1 MNKKSVII
9 NSLLSL
15 TFGGVLFYLVFKSID
30 FSDFYNRLTELDF
43 FWIYLSMF
51 ISIFEHVIRGYR
63 WNLMMEVGQ
72 SKKFST
78 FVTTNV
84 IIISYFFALIIPRFN
99 DVVRCYLISKT
110 DEINFS
116 KSLGSVVS
124 ERFVD
129 IISLLILIIFFL
141 VLEFQTFILFIKSYI
156 IDYTTLD
163 NKSIIIFISFLI
175 LSIIISRLIIKKSK
189 YLENKFNEFK
199 DGLISVKFIYNDKRF
214 LLSTLF
220 LWVTYFLMGY
230 LIFFSFSQTTDLG
243 INAGIAV
250 LVAGSI
256 GMVVPVNAGLGAYH
270 FLVASILL
278 GYNLDYESGLFFA
291 TVLHT
296 SQIVCLLVV
305 GTMSSIYI
313 FFKIRSKS

>member
-256 GMVVPVNAGLGAYH
+256 GMVVPVNAGIGAYH

-278 GYNLDYESGLFFA
+278 GYNLDYESGLFLA

>member
-163 NKSIIIFISFLI
+163 NKSIIIFILFLI
-175 LSIIISRLIIKKSK
+175 LSIIISRLFIKKSK

-256 GMVVPVNAGLGAYH
+256 GMVVPVNAGIGAYH

>member
-129 IISLLILIIFFL
+129 IISLLILIILFL
-141 VLEFQTFILFIKSYI
+141 LLEVQTFILFIKSYI

-175 LSIIISRLIIKKSK
+175 LSIIISRLVIKKSK

-256 GMVVPVNAGLGAYH
+256 GMVVPVNAGIGAYH

>member
-1 MNKKSVII
+1 
-9 NSLLSL
+9 
-15 TFGGVLFYLVFKSID
+15 
-30 FSDFYNRLTELDF
+30 
-43 FWIYLSMF
+43 MF

-99 DVVRCYLISKT
+99 DVVSCYLISKT

-129 IISLLILIIFFL
+129 IISLFILIIFFL

-199 DGLISVKFIYNDKRF
+199 DGLLSVKFIYNDKRF

-220 LWVTYFLMGY
+220 LWVTYFFMGY

-256 GMVVPVNAGLGAYH
+256 GMVVPVNAGIGAYH

>member
-1 MNKKSVII
+1 LNKKSVII

-175 LSIIISRLIIKKSK
+175 LFIIISRLIIKKSK

-256 GMVVPVNAGLGAYH
+256 GMVVPVNAGIGAYH

>member
-163 NKSIIIFISFLI
+163 NKSIIIFILFLI

-214 LLSTLF
+214 LISTLF

-256 GMVVPVNAGLGAYH
+256 GMVVPVNAGIGAYH

-278 GYNLDYESGLFFA
+278 GYNLDYESGLFLA

>member
-163 NKSIIIFISFLI
+163 NRSIIIFISFLI
-175 LSIIISRLIIKKSK
+175 LSIIISRLIIKNSK

-256 GMVVPVNAGLGAYH
+256 GMVVPVNAGIGAYH

>member
-1 MNKKSVII
+1 M
-9 NSLLSL
+9 LSL

-30 FSDFYNRLTELDF
+30 FSDFYNRLTELNF

-256 GMVVPVNAGLGAYH
+256 GMVVPVNAGIGAYH

>member
-1 MNKKSVII
+1 LNKKSVII

-163 NKSIIIFISFLI
+163 NKSIIIFILFLI

-199 DGLISVKFIYNDKRF
+199 DGLVSVKFIYNDKRF
-214 LLSTLF
+214 LISTLF

-256 GMVVPVNAGLGAYH
+256 GMVVPVNAGIGAYH

>member
-1 MNKKSVII
+1 
-9 NSLLSL
+9 
-15 TFGGVLFYLVFKSID
+15 
-30 FSDFYNRLTELDF
+30 
-43 FWIYLSMF
+43 MF

-141 VLEFQTFILFIKSYI
+141 VLEFQTFILFIKSYV

-175 LSIIISRLIIKKSK
+175 LFIIISRLIIKKSK

-199 DGLISVKFIYNDKRF
+199 DGLVSVKFIYKDKRF

-230 LIFFSFSQTTDLG
+230 LIFFSFSETTDLG

-256 GMVVPVNAGLGAYH
+256 GMVVPVNAGIGAYH

-313 FFKIRSKS
+313 FFKIRSK

>member
-163 NKSIIIFISFLI
+163 NKSIIIFILFLT

-243 INAGIAV
+243 INAGVAV

-256 GMVVPVNAGLGAYH
+256 GMVVPVNAGIGAYH

>member
-141 VLEFQTFILFIKSYI
+141 VLEFQTFILFIKSYEV
-156 IDYTTLD
+156 L
-163 NKSIIIFISFLI
+163 
-175 LSIIISRLIIKKSK
+175 
-189 YLENKFNEFK
+189 FNF
-199 DGLISVKFIYNDKRF
+199 SNFNFRF
-214 LLSTLF
+214 CLWWQQLL
-220 LWVTYFLMGY
+220 
-230 LIFFSFSQTTDLG
+230 
-243 INAGIAV
+243 
-250 LVAGSI
+250 
-256 GMVVPVNAGLGAYH
+256 
-270 FLVASILL
+270 
-278 GYNLDYESGLFFA
+278 
-291 TVLHT
+291 
-296 SQIVCLLVV
+296 
-305 GTMSSIYI
+305 
-313 FFKIRSKS
+313 K

>member
-124 ERFVD
+124 ERFID
-129 IISLLILIIFFL
+129 IISLLILIVFFL

-256 GMVVPVNAGLGAYH
+256 GMVVPVNAGIGAYH

>member
-129 IISLLILIIFFL
+129 IVSLLILIIFFL

-163 NKSIIIFISFLI
+163 NQSIIIFISFLI
-175 LSIIISRLIIKKSK
+175 LSITISRLIIKKSK

-256 GMVVPVNAGLGAYH
+256 GMVVPVNAGIGAYH

>member
-1 MNKKSVII
+1 
-9 NSLLSL
+9 
-15 TFGGVLFYLVFKSID
+15 
-30 FSDFYNRLTELDF
+30 
-43 FWIYLSMF
+43 MF

-163 NKSIIIFISFLI
+163 NKSIIIFILFLI
-175 LSIIISRLIIKKSK
+175 LSMIISRLIIKKSK

-256 GMVVPVNAGLGAYH
+256 GMVVPVNAGIGAYH

-305 GTMSSIYI
+305 GTMSSISVSYTHLTLPTN
-313 FFKIRSKS
+313 REV

>member
-163 NKSIIIFISFLI
+163 NKSIIIFILFLI

-256 GMVVPVNAGLGAYH
+256 GMVVPVNAGIGAYH

>member
-1 MNKKSVII
+1 MNKKSVIV

-243 INAGIAV
+243 INAGIAI

-256 GMVVPVNAGLGAYH
+256 GMVVPVNAGIGAYH

>member
-175 LSIIISRLIIKKSK
+175 LFIIISRLIIKKSK

-256 GMVVPVNAGLGAYH
+256 GMVVPVNAGIGAYH

>member
-1 MNKKSVII
+1 
-9 NSLLSL
+9 
-15 TFGGVLFYLVFKSID
+15 
-30 FSDFYNRLTELDF
+30 
-43 FWIYLSMF
+43 MF

-230 LIFFSFSQTTDLG
+230 MIFFSFSQTTDLG

-256 GMVVPVNAGLGAYH
+256 GMVVPVNAGIGAYH

>member
-256 GMVVPVNAGLGAYH
+256 GMVVPVNAGIGAYH

>member
-175 LSIIISRLIIKKSK
+175 LSIIISRLVIKKSK

-256 GMVVPVNAGLGAYH
+256 GMVVPVNAGIGAYH

>member
-230 LIFFSFSQTTDLG
+230 LIFFSFSQTTDFG

-256 GMVVPVNAGLGAYH
+256 GMVVPVNAGIGAYH

>member
-1 MNKKSVII
+1 LNKKSVIV

-163 NKSIIIFISFLI
+163 NKSIIVFISFLI
-175 LSIIISRLIIKKSK
+175 ISIIISRLIIKKSK

-256 GMVVPVNAGLGAYH
+256 GMVVPVNAGIGAYH

>member
-43 FWIYLSMF
+43 SWIYLSMF

-230 LIFFSFSQTTDLG
+230 LIFFSFSQTTDFG

-256 GMVVPVNAGLGAYH
+256 GMVVPVNAGIGAYH

>member
-1 MNKKSVII
+1 LNKKSVII

-243 INAGIAV
+243 INAGMAV

-256 GMVVPVNAGLGAYH
+256 GMVVPVNAGIGAYH
-270 FLVASILL
+270 FLVSSILL

>member
-175 LSIIISRLIIKKSK
+175 LFIIISRLIIKKSK

-243 INAGIAV
+243 INAGMAV

-256 GMVVPVNAGLGAYH
+256 GMVVPVNAGIGAYH

>member
-1 MNKKSVII
+1 
-9 NSLLSL
+9 
-15 TFGGVLFYLVFKSID
+15 
-30 FSDFYNRLTELDF
+30 
-43 FWIYLSMF
+43 MF

-163 NKSIIIFISFLI
+163 NKSIIIFILFLI

-189 YLENKFNEFK
+189 YLENKFIEFK

-214 LLSTLF
+214 LISTLF

-256 GMVVPVNAGLGAYH
+256 GMVVPVNAGIGAYH

-278 GYNLDYESGLFFA
+278 GYNLDYESGLFLA

>member
-156 IDYTTLD
+156 IDYTNLD
-163 NKSIIIFISFLI
+163 NKSIIIFILFLI

-243 INAGIAV
+243 INAGVAV

-256 GMVVPVNAGLGAYH
+256 GMVVPVNAGIGAYH

>member
-129 IISLLILIIFFL
+129 IVSLLILIIFFL

-163 NKSIIIFISFLI
+163 NQSIIIFISFLI
-175 LSIIISRLIIKKSK
+175 LSITISRLIIKKSK

-199 DGLISVKFIYNDKRF
+199 DGLISIKFIYNDKRF

-256 GMVVPVNAGLGAYH
+256 GMVVPVNAGIGAYH

>member
-1 MNKKSVII
+1 LNKKSVII

-243 INAGIAV
+243 INAGMAV

-256 GMVVPVNAGLGAYH
+256 GMVVPVNAGIGAYH

>member
-163 NKSIIIFISFLI
+163 NKSIIIFILFLI

-256 GMVVPVNAGLGAYH
+256 GMVVPVNAGIGAYH

-296 SQIVCLLVV
+296 SQIMCLLVV

>member
-15 TFGGVLFYLVFKSID
+15 TFGGVLFYIVFKSID

-163 NKSIIIFISFLI
+163 NKSIIIFILFLI

-214 LLSTLF
+214 LISTLF

-256 GMVVPVNAGLGAYH
+256 GMVVPVNAGIGAYH

>member
-163 NKSIIIFISFLI
+163 NKSIIIFILFLI
-175 LSIIISRLIIKKSK
+175 LSIIILRLFIKKSK

-256 GMVVPVNAGLGAYH
+256 GMVVPVNAGIGAYH

>member
-30 FSDFYNRLTELDF
+30 FSDFYNRLSELDF

-163 NKSIIIFISFLI
+163 NKSIIIFILFLI

-256 GMVVPVNAGLGAYH
+256 GMVVPVNAGIGAYH